1 MEIATKYDP
10 AATEDKWYAYW
21 LEHKYFNST
30 PDHREAYTVVIPPPN
45 VTGVLHMGHMLNNTI
60 QDVLVRRARMLG
72 KNACWVPGTDHASI
86 ATEAKVVHKL
96 REQGIKKSDLSREDF
111 LKHAFEWKDKHG
123 GIILEQLKK
132 LGASCDWDRTSF
144 TMDEKY
150 SESVI
155 DTFLDLFEKGYI
167 YRGVRMV
174 NWDPSALT
182 AVSDEEVIHKEVNG
196 KLYYINYQIENSDEL
211 ITIATTRPETILGD
225 TAICIHPDDP
235 RFKHLHGKKAIVP
248 MCNRVI
254 PIIADD
260 YVEMDFGTGCLK
272 VTPAHDINDYDLG
285 KKHNLETIDILNANG
300 TLSEAAGFYIGQDR
314 FDVRKAI
321 AKDLKELGAL
331 NKVEDYINKVGY
343 SERTDAVIEPRLS
356 LQWFCEMEKLAKP
369 ALDRVMDDTIKFYPS
384 KFKNSYRHWMEN
396 VKDWC
401 ISRQLWW
408 GHQIPAYFYG
418 EGSEDFVVAKTI
430 EEALMKAK
438 IKTGNDNLTSEDL
451 KQDEDVLDT
460 WFSSWLWPISVFN
473 GFYSEEEINYYY
485 PTNDIVTAPE
495 IMFFWVAR
503 MIIAGYEY
511 RGEMPFKNVYYT
523 GIVRDQLGRKMS
535 KSLGNSPDPIELM
548 KLYGADGVRVGMLLS
563 SPAGNDLLFES
574 SLCEQGRNFSNKIW
588 NAFRLVKGW
597 EVADI
602 EQPKASQLANQ
613 WFEEK
618 FNQTLVLIN
627 EAYDKFRM
635 SEALM
640 LTYKL
645 VWDDFCSWYLEMIKP
660 AYQQPIDAV
669 TVAKANEFFESIL
682 RILHPFMP
690 FITEELWHLIA
701 DRNSPDEAL
710 VIASW
715 PTVKA
720 VDDSFLTN
728 MENAMEVI
736 SGIRNIR
743 KQNNIPN
750 KIPLTLQV
758 KSNSQMN
765 TSFDA
770 VVAKLGNL
778 EELSYSDEKVANAFS
793 FMLDN
798 NEFFIPF
805 GEEVDVEEE
814 IKKLEEDLHYTKGFL
829 NSVNKKLSNQKFVA
843 GAPEQVVASERKKQ
857 EDAANKIKLI
867 EEKLQALKVK

>member
-321 AKDLKELGAL
+321 AKDLKELGVL

-438 IKTGNDNLTSEDL
+438 TKTGNDNLTSEDL

>member
-1 MEIATKYDP
+1 
-10 AATEDKWYAYW
+10 
-21 LEHKYFNST
+21 
-30 PDHREAYTVVIPPPN
+30 
-45 VTGVLHMGHMLNNTI
+45 
-60 QDVLVRRARMLG
+60 
-72 KNACWVPGTDHASI
+72 
-86 ATEAKVVHKL
+86 
-96 REQGIKKSDLSREDF
+96 
-111 LKHAFEWKDKHG
+111 
-123 GIILEQLKK
+123 
-132 LGASCDWDRTSF
+132 
-144 TMDEKY
+144 
-150 SESVI
+150 
-155 DTFLDLFEKGYI
+155 
-167 YRGVRMV
+167 
-174 NWDPSALT
+174 
-182 AVSDEEVIHKEVNG
+182 
-196 KLYYINYQIENSDEL
+196 
-211 ITIATTRPETILGD
+211 
-225 TAICIHPDDP
+225 
-235 RFKHLHGKKAIVP
+235 
-248 MCNRVI
+248 
-254 PIIADD
+254 
-260 YVEMDFGTGCLK
+260 
-272 VTPAHDINDYDLG
+272 
-285 KKHNLETIDILNANG
+285 
-300 TLSEAAGFYIGQDR
+300 
-314 FDVRKAI
+314 
-321 AKDLKELGAL
+321 
-331 NKVEDYINKVGY
+331 
-343 SERTDAVIEPRLS
+343 
-356 LQWFCEMEKLAKP
+356 
-369 ALDRVMDDTIKFYPS
+369 
-384 KFKNSYRHWMEN
+384 
-396 VKDWC
+396 
-401 ISRQLWW
+401 
-408 GHQIPAYFYG
+408 
-418 EGSEDFVVAKTI
+418 
-430 EEALMKAK
+430 
-438 IKTGNDNLTSEDL
+438 
-451 KQDEDVLDT
+451 
-460 WFSSWLWPISVFN
+460 
-473 GFYSEEEINYYY
+473 
-485 PTNDIVTAPE
+485 
-495 IMFFWVAR
+495 
-503 MIIAGYEY
+503 
-511 RGEMPFKNVYYT
+511 
-523 GIVRDQLGRKMS
+523 
-535 KSLGNSPDPIELM
+535 LGNSPDPIELM